1 MMEYNTGRNELV
13 IREYGRNIQKMI
25 EYALMIDDYDKRT
38 EAAKAIV
45 RIMSQINPDVSEA
58 VQKNGE
64 SSDYW
69 HKLWDHLFI
78 ISGYRLEVDSPFP
91 KPEPEIQHFEVI
103 SPEYQKKKIAYR
115 TYGRNIENIIKKVA
129 EYPEEDRIV
138 LGKLL
143 ANHLKKLYLL
153 YNRDSVD
160 DTLIIKQLSDLSDGK
175 INLPADFVME
185 STKEILRQN
194 QQNHPPAKQ
203 NENGKKKRKR
213 KKKTTS

>member
-1 MMEYNTGRNELV
+1 MEYNTGRNELV

-25 EYALMIDDYDKRT
+25 EYAMTIDDYDKRT
-38 EAAKAIV
+38 EAAKSIV
-45 RIMSQINPDVSEA
+45 RIMSQVNPDVKESI
-58 VQKNGE
+58 QKNGE

-91 KPEPEIQHFEVI
+91 KPEPEKQQFEVI
-103 SPEYQKKKIAYR
+103 SPEYHKKKIAYR
-115 TYGRNIENIIKKVA
+115 TYGRNIENIIKKVS

-138 LGKLL
+138 LGKLI
-143 ANHLKKLYLL
+143 ANHLKKLYLM

-160 DTLIIKQLSDLSDGK
+160 DALIIQQLSDLSDGK
-175 INLPADFVME
+175 INLPADFVMDA
-185 STKEILRQN
+185 TKDILRQN
-194 QQNHPPAKQ
+194 QQSKPINKQ
-203 NENGKKKRKR
+203 NGGGKKNKKK